1 MQDRFRVRGW
11 SVFDSG
17 YYDGIQNM
25 LFGEENNMTLLDAIS
40 KGLVNEIIPEQCTG
54 LKDKNGK
61 LIYEGDIVEVTS
73 PENWNIFDEY
83 SNSEILGKGVVVTK
97 PGCAFIKKNDID
109 GEEKKYYFALYSVVE
124 DASVEVIGNIHENSE
139 LLEDNK

>member
-17 YYDGIQNM
+17 YYDDIQNM
-25 LFGEENNMTLLDAIS
+25 LLGEENNMTLLDAIS

-61 LIYEGDIVEVTS
+61 LIYEGDIVEVPVLYNEIPTGKKQRCKVYYKHGAF
-73 PENWNIFDEY
+73 NIYAVKSEY
-83 SNSEILGKGVVVTK
+83 LKIV
-97 PGCAFIKKNDID
+97 
-109 GEEKKYYFALYSVVE
+109 
-124 DASVEVIGNIHENSE
+124 GNIHENSE
-139 LLEDNK
+139 LLEG

>member
-17 YYDGIQNM
+17 YYDDIQNM
-25 LFGEENNMTLLDAIS
+25 LFGEEDNMTLLDAIS

-61 LIYEGDIVEVTS
+61 LIYEGDIINYSPGDKVNTVE
-73 PENWNIFDEY
+73 NFAQKIFQ
-83 SNSEILGKGVVVTK
+83 GKYVVEF
-97 PGCAFIKKNDID
+97 C
-109 GEEKKYYFALYSVVE
+109 EYYFSPFNHVNTKT
-124 DASVEVIGNIHENSE
+124 VEVIGNIHENPE
-139 LLEDNK
+139 LLE